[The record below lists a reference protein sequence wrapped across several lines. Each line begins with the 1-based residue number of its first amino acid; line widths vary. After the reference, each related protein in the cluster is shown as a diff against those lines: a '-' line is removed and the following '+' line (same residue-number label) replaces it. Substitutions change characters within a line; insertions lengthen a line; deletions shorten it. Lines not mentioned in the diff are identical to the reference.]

1 MSCQIINKYA
11 VHKKQMV
18 HYSFI
23 GNQSDSILC
32 RKTWVVWQGLWAIS
46 FYSSS
51 QFLFM
56 PNNSMAA
63 TAARPHNTL
72 DNWTALR
79 DLFQHIPLQDLLSQL
94 DDQIWYS
101 ITNTDR
107 GSIDFEDLKEISF
120 LRELLIGG
128 LIAASELTERKF
140 RAKA

>member
-1 MSCQIINKYA
+1 
-11 VHKKQMV
+11 
-18 HYSFI
+18 
-23 GNQSDSILC
+23 
-32 RKTWVVWQGLWAIS
+32 
-46 FYSSS
+46 
-51 QFLFM
+51 
-56 PNNSMAA
+56 MAA